1 MQVGM
6 NAEALARS
14 FEQLGEHVTAGRDE
28 SATWRAYV
36 FNRATD
42 GQRSHDRETATQL
55 CRQAGLLLPGGGGA
69 DPRAAWCD
77 HLLARGRHVR
87 SGQIVSLAFASA
99 EALRDLASSEPPQA
113 RLRVNNDPKQPQVII
128 DGLAHSVKPEVA
140 NFLEALLAADGAYVK
155 ATKFGVRAARDLEK
169 LPEALGN
176 LIDSKPGVGFR
187 LIRRP

>member
-113 RLRVNNDPKQPQVII
+113 RLRVNNAPSSRRSSLT
-128 DGLAHSVKPEVA
+128 GL
-140 NFLEALLAADGAYVK
+140 LTALSQK
-155 ATKFGVRAARDLEK
+155 SPTF
-169 LPEALGN
+169 
-176 LIDSKPGVGFR
+176 
-187 LIRRP
+187 